1 MANMHEPSPGGSSP
15 SGSSPGGSVPAAEMP
30 ATGPGVGYET
40 RDANLPAIL
49 WLAVSITAMVLVAHL
64 VLWVLLRA
72 LEGSAA
78 RRDPV
83 ISPLAETAP
92 LPPEP
97 RLQNT
102 PVRDLAEFR
111 AQEEK
116 VLGSYGWADKEKT
129 KVRIP
134 IARAMELLVER
145 GEPKSEAQAPDAGT
159 GESATRGDQ

>member
-1 MANMHEPSPGGSSP
+1 MANMHEPSPGAEQ
-15 SGSSPGGSVPAAEMP
+15 PGHSAAGAAPQGAGESL
-30 ATGPGVGYET
+30 GYET
-40 RDANLPAIL
+40 RDANLRAIL
-49 WLAVSITAMVLVAHL
+49 WLAVSITATVLVAHL
-64 VLWVLLRA
+64 LLWVLLRA

-116 VLGSYGWADKEKT
+116 LLGSYGWADKEKT

-145 GEPKSEAQAPDAGT
+145 GEPNIEAQATDAGA
-159 GESATRGDQ
+159 GESATRGDE